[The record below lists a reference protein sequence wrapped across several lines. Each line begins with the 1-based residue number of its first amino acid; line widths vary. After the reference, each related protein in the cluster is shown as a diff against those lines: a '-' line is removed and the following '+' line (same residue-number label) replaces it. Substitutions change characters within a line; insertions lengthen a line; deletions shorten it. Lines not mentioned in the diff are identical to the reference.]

1 MELWRYGRPIEVLG
15 GRYRLEGMLGSGG
28 MAEVCLAWD
37 EYERRPVA
45 IKVLKTESLD
55 KTDPHDQQLLN
66 RFIKEAGQVVGWQH
80 PHILRVYDH
89 TQVETIPLEG
99 QDAYLFYIVME
110 YASGGDLQKRMKGG
124 EPYYSLSTAF
134 TIMRQICGAVQY
146 AHKQGMIHRD
156 IKPLNIL
163 FRQPRTGPEEAV
175 LSDFGLAVQADASH
189 HTFAEG
195 GTFAYMAPEQFR
207 GQAQP
212 ASDIFALGVTL
223 YQLCTGYLPFQRDV
237 KNLHGV
243 LAGKEPPPF
252 LPSELNPDLPP
263 ALDAPI
269 LQALQTNPADRP
281 RSAAT
286 FWNTLAAIL
295 TDTKLPSE
303 RRAEAQATTQP
314 YSQPLSLLTAKVNN
328 EEEAEEQA
336 SASERQATRAVHPFP
351 SPKPIVLQQAAPV
364 PAPPRPRLPAP
375 TPARRPAPKPSR
387 AGTQAIQRRQRRLP
401 FSLRSA
407 GMIGGILLLIALLAI
422 FVPLLF
428 ASTVTV
434 TLIPRAKQEHVT
446 TPVDANQ
453 IQARQLS
460 ATAPAQTNTGQ
471 VTGTLPATKAH
482 GELLFLNNGSVNVT
496 IPTMTFTGKSGVKIT
511 FQGPLTVPA
520 INPPEATTTG
530 FAVDAGA
537 AGNIPAFDILQYCC
551 APNNAIQVRNPN
563 AFTGGQ
569 DAQPND
575 QIQQSDITAAA
586 NPLIASQTQSEQA
599 NLNGQMKSTE
609 RVVSGSNQCQPTV
622 MPNAPAGTPAKTVT
636 VTVSVTCTEQVYD
649 AASAQTIAMRLLTQQ
664 AMQDV
669 GTAYQLTGQVA
680 VSVQMNGKQLLLKAQ
695 GVWAYA
701 FSAARLH
708 QLAALISGKSQA
720 AARSLL
726 LQQPGIADV
735 RFSTTGALP
744 SADRIQMRVQVLTA
758 PS

>member
-37 EYERRPVA
+37 EYANRLVA

-55 KTDPHDQQLLN
+55 PTDPHDQQLLN

-89 TQVETIPLEG
+89 TQVETIPYEG

-110 YASGGDLQKRMKGG
+110 YASGGDLQKRMKSG
-124 EPYYSLSTAF
+124 EPYSSLSAAF
-134 TIMRQICGAVQY
+134 TIVRQICGAVQY
-146 AHKQGMIHRD
+146 AHKQGVIHRD

-189 HTFAEG
+189 HTFAEA

-207 GQAQP
+207 GKSQP

-223 YQLCTGYLPFQRDV
+223 YQLCTGALPFQRDV

-243 LAGKEPPPF
+243 LAGKEPAPF
-252 LPSELNPDLPP
+252 RPSELNPELPP

-269 LQALQTNPADRP
+269 LQALETDPAARP
-281 RSAAT
+281 RSAAA
-286 FWNTLAAIL
+286 FWNMLANVLA
-295 TDTKLPSE
+295 DTRLPSE
-303 RRAEAQATTQP
+303 RRAQAQATPLP
-314 YSQPLSLLTAKVNN
+314 YSQPLSLLTAKVNE
-328 EEEAEEQA
+328 EEEAEEPA
-336 SASERQATRAVHPFP
+336 SDAEKQPTRAAQPFA
-351 SPKPIVLQQAAPV
+351 SPKPIVLQQAAP
-364 PAPPRPRLPAP
+364 APPRPRLPAP
-375 TPARRPAPKPSR
+375 KPGRIPATKPSR
-387 AGTQAIQRRQRRLP
+387 AGTQALPRRQRRFP

-407 GMIGGILLLIALLAI
+407 GMVGGILLLIVLLAL

-434 TLIPRAKQEHVT
+434 TLIPRAKQEHFSMPVT
-446 TPVDANQ
+446 ATQ

-460 ATAPAQTNTGQ
+460 ATAPAQTTTGP

-496 IPTMTFTGKSGVKIT
+496 IPTMTFTGKSGVRIT
-511 FQGPLTVPA
+511 FQGPLTIPA

-551 APNNAIQVRNPN
+551 APNHAIQVRNPN

-575 QIQQSDITAAA
+575 QIQQSDIANAA
-586 NPLIASQTQSEQA
+586 NPLITSQTQSEQA
-599 NLNGQMKSTE
+599 NVKGQVKSTE
-609 RVVSGSNQCQPTV
+609 RVVSGSAQCQPAVT
-622 MPNAPAGTPAKTVT
+622 PNAPAGTQAKTVT

-664 AMQDV
+664 AVQDV
-669 GTAYQLTGQVA
+669 GAAYHLSGQA
-680 VSVQMNGKQLLLKAQ
+680 TVSVEMNGKQLLLKAQ

-701 FSAARLH
+701 FSSARLS
-708 QLAALISGKSQA
+708 QLAALIAGKSQA
-720 AARSLL
+720 VARSLL

-735 RFSTTGALP
+735 RFSTTGTLP

>member
-37 EYERRPVA
+37 EYENRPVA

-89 TQVETIPLEG
+89 TQVETIPSEG

-110 YASGGDLQKRMKGG
+110 YAKGGDLQKRMKSG
-124 EPYYSLSTAF
+124 EPYYSLSAAF
-134 TIMRQICGAVQY
+134 TIVRQICGAVQY
-146 AHKQGMIHRD
+146 AHKQGVIHRD

-189 HTFAEG
+189 HTFAEA

-207 GQAQP
+207 GKSQP

-223 YQLCTGYLPFQRDV
+223 YQLCTGALPFQRDV

-243 LAGKEPPPF
+243 LAGKEPAPF

-269 LQALQTNPADRP
+269 LQALETDPAARP
-281 RSAAT
+281 RSAAA
-286 FWNTLAAIL
+286 FWNMLANVLA
-295 TDTKLPSE
+295 DTKLPSE
-303 RRAEAQATTQP
+303 RRAQAQATTLP
-314 YSQPLSLLTAKVNN
+314 YSQPLSLLTAKVNE
-328 EEEAEEQA
+328 EEEAEEPA
-336 SASERQATRAVHPFP
+336 RDSEKQLTRAAQPFA
-351 SPKPIVLQQAAPV
+351 SPKPIVLQQAASV

-375 TPARRPAPKPSR
+375 KPARIPAPKPSR
-387 AGTQAIQRRQRRLP
+387 ARTQAIPRRQRRFP
-401 FSLRSA
+401 FSPRSA
-407 GMIGGILLLIALLAI
+407 GMIGGILLLIVLLAI

-434 TLIPRAKQEHVT
+434 TLIPRAKQEQIA

-453 IQARQLS
+453 IQVRQLS

-551 APNNAIQVRNPN
+551 APNNTIQVRNPN

-599 NLNGQMKSTE
+599 NLKGQMKNTE
-609 RVVSGSNQCQPTV
+609 RVVSGSNQCPPTV
-622 MPNAPAGTPAKTVT
+622 TPSAPAGTQAKTIT

-669 GTAYQLTGQVA
+669 GAAYRLSGQAA
-680 VSVQMNGKQLLLKAQ
+680 VSVEMNGKQLLLKAQ

-701 FSAARLH
+701 FSSARLS
-708 QLAALISGKSQA
+708 QLAAVIAGKSQA

-744 SADRIQMRVQVLTA
+744 SADRIQMRVQVPAAT
-758 PS
+758 S